1 MGTRPQTLGSHHSPL
16 PNSKVRSSI
25 KRTPI
30 EVRRVLHK
38 TGTKTLSKNVGLPA
52 WLPPVRRECS
62 PMWSPC
68 QGTTHTPY
76 LMRKLPHTHVSLK
89 KQMLS
94 TMELLQRKL
103 GQTTVSLTHR
113 KGAKTRTCLSLLRS
127 RTCLPLPRSSME
139 MFVKVYSSLEMF
151 VKVYS
156 SL

>member
-30 EVRRVLHK
+30 EVRRVFHK
-38 TGTKTLSKNVGLPA
+38 NGTKTLSKNVGLPA

-76 LMRKLPHTHVSLK
+76 LMRKLPQTHVSLI
-89 KQMLS
+89 KQ
-94 TMELLQRKL
+94 LLLTTESPKRSL
-103 GQTTVSLTHR
+103 LQTTVSLMYR
-113 KGAKTRTCLSLLRS
+113 RVAKARS
-127 RTCLPLPRSSME
+127 G
-139 MFVKVYSSLEMF
+139 
-151 VKVYS
+151 
-156 SL
+156 